1 MMTGFGLGWG
11 GLGMGL
17 MMLLFWGGLV
27 VLAVLLVRAIFPGG
41 RQLQSGPG
49 GHEPTARQILDQ
61 RYARGEI
68 TREQFEQMKQNIS

>member
-1 MMTGFGLGWG
+1 MMTGFGMGWNWWV
-11 GLGMGL
+11 MGL

-27 VLAVLLVRAIFPGG
+27 VLAVLLVRGLFPGG
-41 RQLQSGPG
+41 GQLPSGPA

-68 TREQFEQMKQNIS
+68 TREQFEQMKRDLS

>member
-27 VLAVLLVRAIFPGG
+27 VLAVLLVRGLFPGSG
-41 RQLQSGPG
+41 RVPTGPSGA
-49 GHEPTARQILDQ
+49 EPTARQILDQ

-68 TREQFEQMKQNIS
+68 TREQFEQLKQDLS